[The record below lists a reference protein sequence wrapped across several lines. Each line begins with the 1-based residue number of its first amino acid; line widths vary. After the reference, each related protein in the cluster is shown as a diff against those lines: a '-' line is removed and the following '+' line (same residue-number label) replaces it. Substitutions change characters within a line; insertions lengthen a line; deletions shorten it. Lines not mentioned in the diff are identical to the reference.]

1 MPTDAIEVGPEHPIY
16 SFNRAHLPRARIAP
30 GDRVRFTT
38 TDEPYQDLTGE
49 ALDSGGVSLRRLN
62 ALVGPVFMEGAEPG
76 DALVVT
82 IEEIGLGSRAFSPYV
97 ARWRTRT
104 FGVPRSSVEQYRI
117 RDGYVE
123 LGDGA
128 RIAVRPMVG
137 CAGTA
142 PAEGDLSSLSP
153 TGPTGGNMDL
163 VELTAGTALWL
174 PIQVP
179 GALFALGD
187 LHAAMGR
194 GEPTGAGL
202 ECAGTVLARFEL
214 ARNRT
219 LSGPRVDTG
228 AIIAFV
234 GTDPDETD
242 RAIAAAVGAAWT
254 WLTVGRGVE
263 ARRALTLCS
272 ALLDV
277 NLGGPAGANAV
288 ASFEWTRLAAAGV
301 QFE

>member
-1 MPTDAIEVGPEHPIY
+1 
-16 SFNRAHLPRARIAP
+16 L
-30 GDRVRFTT
+30 
-38 TDEPYQDLTGE
+38 
-49 ALDSGGVSLRRLN
+49 LN
-62 ALVGPVFMEGAEPG
+62 ALVGPIFLERAEPG
-76 DALVVT
+76 DALGVT
-82 IEEIGLGSRAFSPYV
+82 IEKIRLGTRVFSPYV
-97 ARWRTRT
+97 ARWRSRT
-104 FGVPRSSVEQYRI
+104 FGVPRSSVEEYAI
-117 RDGYVE
+117 HDGYVE

-142 PAEGDLSSLSP
+142 PAEGELSSLSP

-163 VELTAGTALWL
+163 VELGAGATLWL
-174 PIQVP
+174 PVEVP

-202 ECAGTVLARFEL
+202 ECAGTVVARFDLARGKTL
-214 ARNRT
+214 A
-219 LSGPRVDTG
+219 GPRLETE
-228 AIIAFV
+228 ALIAFV
-234 GTDPDETD
+234 GTDPGVTD
-242 RAIAAAVGAAWT
+242 RAIAAAVEAAWT
-254 WLTVGRGVE
+254 WLTAERGVA

-288 ASFEWTRLAAAGV
+288 AAFDRRRLAAAGV
-301 QFE
+301 PNP